1 MLGMDIHTYD
11 PYLPPKVAKSE
22 GAFLHKKVDNLFKSC
37 THISVHCN
45 LTDETHHLVNAE
57 RMALMPGKAGLINC
71 GNHIVNCA
79 RGGIIDEDAL
89 LAALEDGTISSA
101 ALDVFEFEPVTI
113 EHALIQHENFHGTPH
128 IGAAT
133 LEAQARV
140 GSDIVEA
147 VMLGLSG
154 KTPETLVNGKF
165 LK

>member
-1 MLGMDIHTYD
+1 M
-11 PYLPPKVAKSE
+11 
-22 GAFLHKKVDNLFKSC
+22 
-37 THISVHCN
+37 
-45 LTDETHHLVNAE
+45 
-57 RMALMPGKAGLINC
+57 R
-71 GNHIVNCA
+71 